1 MTSRPYEKLYV
12 YLLDGVAS
20 LSDEKELGSFFIG
33 NWKEGNN
40 SFLFFSRPSRDKVD
54 MFLESRPEL
63 KLLDEYE
70 MDYDQW
76 QGQGLER
83 LDIAGFS
90 IVPFWLVNEET
101 PKSHGTIILDP
112 GVVFGNGLHPTTQ
125 DCLRAVRWIMESA
138 TVESVLDLGT
148 GTGILAIAAA
158 HLGASRVLAIDLN
171 PLCAKT
177 AQRNVLLNGLE
188 DVIEVREGA
197 AQEFLRYRAD
207 LVLANLD
214 YGVIADLLKNEA
226 MRDKPGFVFSGLLRT
241 PYRELRSL
249 LDQYGIEVV
258 KEWDHEMTWFTVAG
272 KGRGVG
278 RQPQLT
284 FAHL

>member
-1 MTSRPYEKLYV
+1 MTVKPYEKLYV

-40 SFLFFSRPSRDKVD
+40 SFLFFSRPSKDRVETLLKG
-54 MFLESRPEL
+54 RPEL

-83 LDIAGFS
+83 LEIAGFS
-90 IVPFWLVNEET
+90 IVPCWLVDEET

-138 TVESVLDLGT
+138 GVDSVLDLGT

-158 HLGASRVLAIDLN
+158 RLGASRVLAIDLN

-177 AQRNVLLNGLE
+177 AQRNVFLNGLE

-214 YGVIADLLKNEA
+214 YGVIADLLKNDA
-226 MRDKPGFVFSGLLRT
+226 MHDNLWFVFSGLMRT
-241 PYRELRSL
+241 PYRELRRL

-278 RQPQLT
+278 RPMNPSSL
-284 FAHL
+284 